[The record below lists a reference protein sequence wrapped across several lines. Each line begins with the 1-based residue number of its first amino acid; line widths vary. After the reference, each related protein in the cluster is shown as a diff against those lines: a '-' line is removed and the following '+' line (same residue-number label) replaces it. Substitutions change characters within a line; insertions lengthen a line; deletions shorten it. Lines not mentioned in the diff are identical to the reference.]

1 MSRQWNTIKHLKTYE
16 KTHRNLN
23 CILLRERSQSKNGN
37 ILYYSNYMTFWKKQ
51 NSGDNEKISGCQGME
66 EVSDERWGT
75 EDFLGQW
82 TYSVWH
88 V

>member
-66 EVSDERWGT
+66 EVSDERLGT